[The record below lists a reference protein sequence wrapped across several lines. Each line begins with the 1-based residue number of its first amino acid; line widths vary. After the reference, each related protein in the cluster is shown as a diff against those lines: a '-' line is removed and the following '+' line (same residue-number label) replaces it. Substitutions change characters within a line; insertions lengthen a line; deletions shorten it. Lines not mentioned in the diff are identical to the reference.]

1 MRRVGKALFLLLAGA
16 VFGSCQEKETVP
28 EVITATP
35 AVIHAEADLASYKVE
50 VASNAR
56 WTVSVEAEWVTPDR
70 TSGHDDATVTL
81 RVNENRFKDPRTV
94 SILFKTAGGVEAAV
108 SLIQAGKADGEDIPD
123 EPVFRVGSYNL
134 RMSTLDKTGE
144 NAWAVRKDRLKQSIL
159 DAAFDIFGLQEVSS
173 EAQTWLSAEFSGQ
186 YGFTFFSPYAQN
198 GNGDRAQGIG
208 YRKSAFTLSDW
219 HFFWATDTPDV
230 MSANDTGSSGTY
242 KRGGCCAVLTHK
254 ATGIKVFLM
263 NNHGC
268 LNGESNRQAAP
279 VYLEMEKRFNPDGL
293 PSFFVGDMNAG
304 SSSDEGS
311 VYMTYTSYWKDSY
324 TVLDVS
330 RRNGC
335 AGTYNGYSYPSGK
348 SRIDFVFFRGERV
361 EPQSYTCSNQLY
373 GGLYASDHFPLWVDM
388 KIKK

>member
-1 MRRVGKALFLLLAGA
+1 MRTGVRALFFLLAGVLPVACRPETAPEELA
-16 VFGSCQEKETVP
+16 VTPS
-28 EVITATP
+28 VIQ
-35 AVIHAEADLASYKVE
+35 ADAALDSYRVE
-50 VASNAR
+50 VASNTR
-56 WTVSVEAEWVTPDR
+56 WTLSAEEEWVIPDR

-81 RVNENRFKDPRTV
+81 RVQENRYTAPRTAV
-94 SILFKTAGGVEAAV
+94 LLFRTGGGIEAAV
-108 SLIQAGKADGEDIPD
+108 TLNQAGKAGGEDIPD
-123 EPVFRVGSYNL
+123 EPVIRVGSYNL

-144 NAWAVRKDRLKQSIL
+144 NAWAVRKDRLKQSVL

-173 EAQTWLSAEFSGQ
+173 EAQAWLSAEFSGQ
-186 YGFTFFSPYAQN
+186 YGFKFFSPYAQN
-198 GNGDRAQGIG
+198 GSGDRAQGIG

-242 KRGGCCAVLTHK
+242 KRGGCSAILTHK

-268 LNGESNRQAAP
+268 LDGESNRRAAH
-279 VYLEMEKRFNPDGL
+279 VYPEMEKRYNPDGL

-311 VYMTYTSYWKDSY
+311 VYMTYASYWKDSFS
-324 TVLDVS
+324 VLDVS

-335 AGTYNGYSYPSGK
+335 TGTYNAYSYPSGK
-348 SRIDFVFFRGERV
+348 SRIDYVFFRGDRV
-361 EPQSYTCSNQLY
+361 APQSYTCSNRLY
-373 GGLYASDHFPLWVDM
+373 GGLYASDHFPLWAEM